1 MIIYICIY
9 THTHIY
15 IDRYMNRYMSVLQIL
30 MSIFK
35 LNPPFFLLALEIS
48 SISPVDVEAKIQ
60 QLASGAVEVSDEWFQ
75 LRAVRRG
82 FR

>member
-1 MIIYICIY
+1 
-9 THTHIY
+9 
-15 IDRYMNRYMSVLQIL
+15 

-35 LNPPFFLLALEIS
+35 LNPPLSRLLWRLNTLA
-48 SISPVDVEAKIQ
+48 PVDVEAKIQ
-60 QLASGAVEVSDEWFQ
+60 QLASGAVEVSDDWFQ